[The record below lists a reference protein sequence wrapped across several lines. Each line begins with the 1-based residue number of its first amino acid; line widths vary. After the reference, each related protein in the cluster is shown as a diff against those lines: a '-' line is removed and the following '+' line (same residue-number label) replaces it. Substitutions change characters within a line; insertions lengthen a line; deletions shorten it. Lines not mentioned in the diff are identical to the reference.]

1 MIALRRA
8 NWALHHV
15 MLLSLSRVVEHL
27 RLLGLE
33 GVHWDLVLSDEKR
46 RVTLAPCT
54 HVELVMA
61 TARVLVHEG
70 RL

>member
-8 NWALHHV
+8 NWALHDV
-15 MLLSLSRVVEHL
+15 VLLSLSRVVEHL

-33 GVHWDLVLSDEKR
+33 GVHRDLVLSDEKR

-54 HVELVMA
+54 HVKLVMA